1 MLIYLLELWLPR
13 LQPSTRLFPMKY
25 DNMRKHHDSLVSFF
39 GIPTSDGTGLT
50 PASHRGGGATWMFE
64 QTGDLDLTRWRGR
77 WAGPTSRTL
86 EVYIQ
91 EMAAASMLPGLDAVH
106 RQRVL
111 IFAQGASSQW
121 QELVNQLM

>member
-1 MLIYLLELWLPR
+1 
-13 LQPSTRLFPMKY
+13 
-25 DNMRKHHDSLVSFF
+25 
-39 GIPTSDGTGLT
+39 
-50 PASHRGGGATWMFE
+50 MFD

-91 EMAAASMLPGLDAVH
+91 EVAAHSVLLALDVAH

-111 IFAQGASSQW
+111 IFAQAAGDLW

>member
-1 MLIYLLELWLPR
+1 
-13 LQPSTRLFPMKY
+13 
-25 DNMRKHHDSLVSFF
+25 
-39 GIPTSDGTGLT
+39 
-50 PASHRGGGATWMFE
+50 MFE
-64 QTGDLDLTRWRGR
+64 QTGNLDLTRWRGR

-91 EMAAASMLPGLDAVH
+91 EVAAASMLPGLDAVH

-111 IFAQGASSQW
+111 SFAQGAPGLR